1 MSALTKP
8 QKVRLAKPA
17 NEHQDDWDEYYQQLA
32 FSKAQQNLVPSSL
45 CLLACKN
52 PNGGNKQSVLYSVCR

>member
-17 NEHQDDWDEYYQQLA
+17 NKHQDDWDDYYEPVA
-32 FSKAQQNLVPSSL
+32 FSKAQQNLVPFSL
-45 CLLACKN
+45 CLVGMQN
-52 PNGGNKQSVLYSVCR
+52 PNGGNKHPILYSVCR

>member
-17 NEHQDDWDEYYQQLA
+17 NERQDDWDKYYEQVA
-32 FSKAQQNLVPSSL
+32 FSKAQQNLVSFSL
-45 CLLACKN
+45 CLVGMQK
-52 PNGGNKQSVLYSVCR
+52 PQWR